1 MSRKPEFKGILE
13 FMMTEA
19 LRRGVSQHLAEI
31 TPCVAYDLQKILTMG
46 HMALGEYFY
55 MDINFCAKFPESE
68 RRFNIFNDENFL
80 DHNIRR
86 EHLIYLSCEVICIAS
101 EAIIQ
106 PEAKKWM
113 GERSITQIKSKKK
126 YTFVGREEQESYFCK
141 MVLNNKCGTFK
152 GLKDIPDVPPTN
164 AFKLWPIKSFP
175 RTIFG

>member
-1 MSRKPEFKGILE
+1 
-13 FMMTEA
+13 
-19 LRRGVSQHLAEI
+19 
-31 TPCVAYDLQKILTMG
+31 
-46 HMALGEYFY
+46 
-55 MDINFCAKFPESE
+55 MDFNFCAKFPERA

-86 EHLIYLSCEVICIAS
+86 EHLIYISCEVICIAS

-113 GERSITQIKSKKK
+113 GERSITQIKSKKR

-141 MVLNNKCGTFK
+141 MVLNSKCGTFK
-152 GLKDIPDVPPTN
+152 GLKDIPDGPPTN
-164 AFKLWPIKSFP
+164 TIKLWPIKSFP